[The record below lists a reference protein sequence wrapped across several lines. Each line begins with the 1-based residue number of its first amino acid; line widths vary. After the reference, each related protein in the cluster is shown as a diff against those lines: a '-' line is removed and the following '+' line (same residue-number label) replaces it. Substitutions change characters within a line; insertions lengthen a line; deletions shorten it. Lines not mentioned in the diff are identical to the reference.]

1 MKRIL
6 QLFVG
11 ITLTTSIFAQ
21 TTIEN
26 FAYGAIT
33 GTSADTLTNPTFGG
47 GNWRRHSGTGGPIS
61 YKSTSLSF
69 PGYFSS
75 GVGGSAEFSFLTGS
89 REDANRSITPYT
101 SGKVY
106 ISFLLNMSNNGGAAA
121 DYFFHL
127 LDTSAITSFRG
138 RHYIKAG
145 STANT
150 FNIGA
155 NKGSSATP
163 VYSPINYPL
172 DTTLLVVIK
181 YSFDPNFLDTIST
194 YIFPFGTTI
203 PASEPST
210 PTIVTSDISTQD
222 IVTLNAVAIRQG
234 IIGSMIGRIDGIR
247 VSNAW
252 NNTILPVK
260 LTSFE
265 AQITGSNTTLISWTT
280 STEINNSG
288 FEIERSVDSEIF
300 ETAGF
305 VKGAGNSN
313 AMSKYAFEY
322 GSDESAFYRLKQMDY
337 DGKFNYSNII
347 SVTNTKGA
355 ATTSPNPFNNQ
366 IAINANNIITHAEIV
381 DMMGK
386 VVLSQTINNYSG
398 NLNAQELRN
407 GIYFIKLYQGET
419 TITKRI
425 IKAN

>member
-1 MKRIL
+1 
-6 QLFVG
+6 
-11 ITLTTSIFAQ
+11 
-21 TTIEN
+21 
-26 FAYGAIT
+26 
-33 GTSADTLTNPTFGG
+33 
-47 GNWRRHSGTGGPIS
+47 
-61 YKSTSLSF
+61 
-69 PGYFSS
+69 
-75 GVGGSAEFSFLTGS
+75 
-89 REDANRSITPYT
+89 
-101 SGKVY
+101 
-106 ISFLLNMSNNGGAAA
+106 
-121 DYFFHL
+121 
-127 LDTSAITSFRG
+127 
-138 RHYIKAG
+138 
-145 STANT
+145 
-150 FNIGA
+150 
-155 NKGSSATP
+155 
-163 VYSPINYPL
+163 
-172 DTTLLVVIK
+172 
-181 YSFDPNFLDTIST
+181 
-194 YIFPFGTTI
+194 
-203 PASEPST
+203 
-210 PTIVTSDISTQD
+210 
-222 IVTLNAVAIRQG
+222 
-234 IIGSMIGRIDGIR
+234 MIGRIDGIR